1 MMVLPPV
8 AAAQAGHASGGGFL
22 DSIKN
27 AVGGGT
33 GQAGATQVDAGPR
46 GDGSVGLL
54 DGVWKKALFGGAAG
68 AALGFLPFIPGG
80 PILGGVVGAL
90 GGAAMGVFSNW
101 RKMNQIKQ
109 ENQAMIAAMGVQAD
123 NPQIAQVLQTGQV
136 GQLIPMMQA
145 AQQGDPS
152 QGVTQ
157 GVPTQGVPTQGVPT
171 QGVGQAATQTP
182 SDITGKQSAADLALQ
197 EQMKAQLQAEMN
209 GQLPAAVDP
218 STAGIQQSPVPTQ
231 GTVAVGS
238 GAGAAIS
245 PASGMN
251 PGVAP
256 AMSQGGGGA
265 AGDAGRPPAPAG
277 TNSNDVSA
285 IAPLQAGIGGSSA
298 ASIAP
303 RQAAIGPTAE
313 QATGATTG
321 AAEGAEA
328 VTAATPEQAQIV
340 ALINQLQKQI
350 DMLKAMIENDQRR
363 EAESLEA
370 QGNEAR
376 RAA

>member
-8 AAAQAGHASGGGFL
+8 AAAQAGHASGGGLL
-22 DSIKN
+22 DSFKN
-27 AVGGGT
+27 TV
-33 GQAGATQVDAGPR
+33 AGATGQGGAPAQVDPGPK
-46 GDGSVGLL
+46 GDGSVGLF

-90 GGAAMGVFSNW
+90 GGAALGVFSNW

-109 ENQAMIAAMGVQAD
+109 ENQAMLAAMGVQAD

-136 GQLIPMMQA
+136 GQLIPMMQS
-145 AQQGDPS
+145 AQQGDP
-152 QGVTQ
+152 TQ
-157 GVPTQGVPTQGVPT
+157 GVAQGVPT

-182 SDITGKQSAADLALQ
+182 SDVTGRQSASDLALQ
-197 EQMKAQLQAEMN
+197 EQMKAQLQAEMA
-209 GQLPAAVDP
+209 GKLPTAVDP
-218 STAGIQQSPVPTQ
+218 STAGIAQSPVPTQ

-238 GAGAAIS
+238 GAGVAIS

-256 AMSQGGGGA
+256 AIAQGGGGA
-265 AGDAGRPPAPAG
+265 AGDVGRPPAPAG
-277 TNSNDVSA
+277 ANSSDVSA
-285 IAPLQAGIGGSSA
+285 IAPLQAGVPGTSNVA
-298 ASIAP
+298 AIAP
-303 RQAAIGPTAE
+303 VQAGAATTAAQE
-313 QATGATTG
+313 PAGATTG

-328 VTAATPEQAQIV
+328 LTAKTPEQAQIV
-340 ALINQLQKQI
+340 AMINQLQKQI

-363 EAESLEA
+363 EAESLDA
-370 QGNEAR
+370 QASQAA

>member
-27 AVGGGT
+27 AVGGAT
-33 GQAGATQVDAGPR
+33 GQSGATQVDAGPR
-46 GDGSVGLL
+46 GDGSVGLF

-109 ENQAMIAAMGVQAD
+109 ENQAALAAMGVQAD
-123 NPQIAQVLQTGQV
+123 NPQIAQVLQSGQV
-136 GQLIPMMQA
+136 GQLIPMMQS
-145 AQQGDPS
+145 AQQGDPA
-152 QGVTQ
+152 QGVVQ
-157 GVPTQGVPTQGVPT
+157 GVPTQA
-171 QGVGQAATQTP
+171 VGQAATQTP
-182 SDITGKQSAADLALQ
+182 SDITGRQSAADLALQ

-209 GQLPAAVDP
+209 GQLPAPVDP
-218 STAGIQQSPVPTQ
+218 TTAGIQQSPVPTQ
-231 GTVAVGS
+231 GTVAVGA
-238 GAGAAIS
+238 GAGVAIS

-256 AMSQGGGGA
+256 AMSRGGGGA

-277 TNSNDVSA
+277 TNSSDVSA
-285 IAPLQAGIGGSSA
+285 IAPLQAGIGPA
-298 ASIAP
+298 
-303 RQAAIGPTAE
+303 AE